1 MTKTG
6 LKDCPSRIF
15 NADETSFALCGRP
28 TKVLAKRGSKS
39 PQFVVVGSGKENI
52 TVNACVSADG
62 RLLPPYI
69 LYTGQR
75 LMLDYTQGGPLGT
88 RYGVSQRGW
97 MNEVNFVDWFKNLF
111 IPSLPEERP
120 VILILDGH
128 ESHVKYEVRQLAID
142 NGIEIA
148 KLPPHTTH
156 LLQPLDIGVFK
167 PLKDAYDSVAHRFF
181 LAERRYVAK
190 KDFPKLIGQ
199 AWKTCAPN
207 TIINGF
213 KKAGIVPLNRDAI
226 NVKSLMTSL
235 PFCLPRDTC
244 TSGDSILDM
253 LGENIQDE
261 TENVLNRSIS
271 SPPLSLPPVISAT
284 PSTSLLPSPSPV
296 LSSTP
301 PTTMTPPPPASLLP
315 PGAATPSTSFLPSP
329 SPVLSSTPPTTM
341 TPPPPASLLP
351 PTTPST
357 SLLPSPQLLQPLD
370 LFPSN
375 PSSSQTQSLLPS
387 TSNSQPSELRN
398 FFLSFL
404 QSQTPKSSR
413 RRNRALSSH
422 GESLTEEEALKR
434 QKEYEDE
441 KKRKEIEKEER
452 KRVREEKREEKKLQ
466 EKLKKENKGTNLPG
480 VVQERRR
487 RK

>member
-1 MTKTG
+1 M
-6 LKDCPSRIF
+6 
-15 NADETSFALCGRP
+15 
-28 TKVLAKRGSKS
+28 
-39 PQFVVVGSGKENI
+39 
-52 TVNACVSADG
+52 
-62 RLLPPYI
+62 
-69 LYTGQR
+69 
-75 LMLDYTQGGPLGT
+75 
-88 RYGVSQRGW
+88 
-97 MNEVNFVDWFKNLF
+97 
-111 IPSLPEERP
+111 
-120 VILILDGH
+120 
-128 ESHVKYEVRQLAID
+128 
-142 NGIEIA
+142 
-148 KLPPHTTH
+148 
-156 LLQPLDIGVFK
+156 
-167 PLKDAYDSVAHRFF
+167 
-181 LAERRYVAK
+181 AK

-226 NVKSLMTSL
+226 NIQSLMTSL
-235 PFCLPRDTC
+235 PFCLPRDTF

-271 SPPLSLPPVISAT
+271 SPPLSLPPIIYAT
-284 PSTSLLPSPSPV
+284 PSTSL
-296 LSSTP
+296 
-301 PTTMTPPPPASLLP
+301 
-315 PGAATPSTSFLPSP
+315 LPSP

-441 KKRKEIEKEER
+441 KKRK
-452 KRVREEKREEKKLQ
+452 
-466 EKLKKENKGTNLPG
+466 
-480 VVQERRR
+480 
-487 RK
+487 